1 LIPGNA
7 RKYLKIPEN
16 RWLMSA
22 NALTYFKIREIRWL
36 MLVPASKYL
45 KNPKI
50 RWLIPINTNAK
61 YFKIHQ
67 IAKDT
72 VDTS

>member
-1 LIPGNA
+1 M
-7 RKYLKIPEN
+7 PEN
-16 RWLMSA
+16 
-22 NALTYFKIREIRWL
+22 I
-36 MLVPASKYL
+36 SKSL

-61 YFKIHQ
+61 YFKINQ

>member
-1 LIPGNA
+1 MA
-7 RKYLKIPEN
+7 DA
-16 RWLMSA
+16 SH
-22 NALTYFKIREIRWL
+22 
-36 MLVPASKYL
+36 LVPASKYL

-67 IAKDT
+67 IGKDT